1 MKMDEAKKIISSDII
16 RGHID
21 TMILRLLRECDRYGY
36 QIFKLILARSGG
48 QYELK
53 EPSMYA
59 SLRRLEQQGAI
70 ESYWGSEES
79 QGGRRRYYRILPPG
93 ESLYQSN
100 RAEWDFAKTIIE
112 LLI

>member
-1 MKMDEAKKIISSDII
+1 MPGEPRKMISSDII

-21 TMILRLLRECDRYGY
+21 TMILRLLTEGDRYGY
-36 QIFKLILARSGG
+36 QIFKMIIERSGG

-59 SLRRLEQQGAI
+59 SLRRMEQQGAI

-79 QGGRRRYYRILPPG
+79 QGGRRRYYKILPSG
-93 ESLYQSN
+93 EKLYQSN
-100 RAEWDFAKTIIE
+100 REEWEFAKKIIDM
-112 LLI
+112 LI

>member
-1 MKMDEAKKIISSDII
+1 MGDLKKFISSDII

-21 TMILRLLRECDRYGY
+21 TIILRLLREHDRYGY
-36 QIFKLILARSGG
+36 QIFKLIIERSGG

-70 ESYWGSEES
+70 ESYWGNEET
-79 QGGRRRYYRILPPG
+79 QGGRRRYYKILPAG
-93 ESLYQSN
+93 ELLYQNN
-100 RAEWDFAKTIIE
+100 RTEWEFAKTIIE
-112 LLI
+112 MLI